1 MPRHIHIVTQISNLI
16 GVIDAPFR
24 CIISNLAIKDF
35 MLLFTRHEITSF
47 IDFCSSFR
55 IMCDTKKVVLI
66 IKILF
71 SSSMNIVCDDY
82 FCMSIVC
89 QSHDF
94 LIIFCLFTVCVSLNL
109 KIIVREQVLILLN
122 QLDTSVVI
130 IRSGQP
136 TRQTSRQDNQIIRV
150 FLSNILFCDTRTA
163 VKAMKMT
170 ECRQAIDCLTT
181 SFVFCDDNQVPVF
194 TVLVLY
200 FPILALVCL
209 NTIKK
214 FYIRILIF

>member
-1 MPRHIHIVTQISNLI
+1 
-16 GVIDAPFR
+16 
-24 CIISNLAIKDF
+24 

-89 QSHDF
+89 QAHDF

-170 ECRQAIDCLTT
+170 ESRQAINSLTA
-181 SFVFCDDNQVPVF
+181 SFILCDDNQVPVF
-194 TVLVLY
+194 TILVLN
-200 FPILALVCL
+200 FPVLALVCL